1 MIKHGFLEKDIE
13 PSQVHDTIKDLLEK
27 ENFAITSDDSGNMM
41 WEIHAKKSSRERIIF
56 GRVRDVDTVV
66 SGSKGKF
73 EVQLHA
79 GIWGRDMA
87 VPAIEGI
94 ATLGIATGVE
104 LHSGHE
110 FEMRL
115 WEQIVHKIDPSLK
128 ICNIDGLLFK
138 NDQDLQTHMKTHQAS
153 PAMGMGMM
161 GMGMMG
167 IMGMGMM
174 MPGMWI

>member
-1 MIKHGFLEKDIE
+1 MDIVVQTRWATSMMCVENTIVLPDLDIRTSRSFNILDDLGSSPFIASSSTMI
-13 PSQVHDTIKDLLEK
+13 
-27 ENFAITSDDSGNMM
+27 
-41 WEIHAKKSSRERIIF
+41 
-56 GRVRDVDTVV
+56 
-66 SGSKGKF
+66 SGSCIS
-73 EVQLHA
+73 A
-79 GIWGRDMA
+79 
-87 VPAIEGI
+87 AI
-94 ATLGIATGVE
+94 IATGVE

-138 NDQDLQTHMKTHQAS
+138 NDQDLQTHMKTHQVN